1 MLLLEYSI
9 TYPKKHLVLKK
20 ILFILHLPP
29 PVHGSAVVG
38 QNIKNSRA
46 VNESFDCNYVNL
58 NTSHSID
65 EIGKNPFIKISRYI
79 KIVFQIL
86 KHLITNKPYLCYLAI
101 TAKGMGFYKD
111 AMIALLVKLFN
122 VKLVF
127 HFHNKGVY
135 SQQHKKINHFFY
147 NMVFRNTDAI
157 ILSRLLYSDIERYFS
172 LDRVYICPNGI
183 EYSEI
188 ANSAYINEKNIYSS
202 ELKNELL
209 FVSNLIESKGV
220 LLLLDACKIIKDKNL
235 SFHCTLIGA
244 EGDVS
249 AEQLQKKIIELE
261 LDEHVTYVGR
271 KYGKEKETFF
281 ANSTIFVFPTYYHN
295 ETFGLVNVEAMQ
307 HYLPVISTFEG
318 GIPDVIENGVTG
330 ILVPQKNVNAL
341 ADAIETLIN
350 NPQLRASMG
359 KAGRKKYEQEFTMAK
374 FEESLINTLN
384 QITSIT

>member
-1 MLLLEYSI
+1 M
-9 TYPKKHLVLKK
+9 KK

-38 QNIKNSRA
+38 QNIKNSKK
-46 VNESFDCNYVNL
+46 VNSTFNCTFINL
-58 NTSHSID
+58 NTSHSVK
-65 EIGKNPFIKISRYI
+65 EIGKNPFIKISRYFS
-79 KIVFQIL
+79 IVFQVL
-86 KHLITNKPYLCYLAI
+86 KHLIENKPELCYLAI

-135 SQQHKKINHFFY
+135 SQQHKKINHFLY
-147 NMVFRNTDAI
+147 TIVFKNTDAI
-157 ILSRLLYSDIERYFS
+157 ILSRLLYSDINRYFS

-183 EYSEI
+183 EYSEF
-188 ANSAYINEKNIYSS
+188 AALSHGDNKN
-202 ELKNELL
+202 KNRNELL

-220 LLLLDACKIIKDKNL
+220 LLLLEACKIIKDKNL

-249 AEQLQKKIIELE
+249 AVQLQKKILELE
-261 LDEHVTYVGR
+261 LEENVTYVGR
-271 KYGKEKETFF
+271 KYGNEKEEFF
-281 ANSTIFVFPTYYHN
+281 ANATIFVFPTYYHN

-318 GIPDVIENGVTG
+318 GIPDVIENGATG
-330 ILVPQKNVNAL
+330 ILVPQKNLISL

-350 NPQLRASMG
+350 NPQLRESMG
-359 KAGRKKYEQEFTMAK
+359 KAGRKKYEQEFTMRK
-374 FEESLINTLN
+374 FEENLINTLN
-384 QITSIT
+384 QITSIN